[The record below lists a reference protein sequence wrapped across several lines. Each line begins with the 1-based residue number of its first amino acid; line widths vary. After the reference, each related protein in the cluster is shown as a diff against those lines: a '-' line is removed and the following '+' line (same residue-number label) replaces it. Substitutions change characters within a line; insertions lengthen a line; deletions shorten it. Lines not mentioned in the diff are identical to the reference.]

1 MKGLDKYLTTNP
13 FDEVRGLRTTT
24 IKAWAEPPKCNG
36 KPKKAA
42 LPKIT
47 TAGLTNATLRVLHL
61 NGFEAWRNNNIPTFD
76 AKRNIYRAN
85 TTKKGISDII
95 GFQRSTGRFLAVE
108 IKNGKDKLS
117 AEQKVFLEDVK
128 NGGGIAMVIYNM
140 TDVENIKEVVKFL

>member
-13 FDEVRGLRTTT
+13 FDAV
-24 IKAWAEPPKCNG
+24 KATKRKSFAPNP
-36 KPKKAA
+36 
-42 LPKIT
+42 LKIT
-47 TAGLTNATLRVLHL
+47 TAGLTNATLRVLTL
-61 NGFEAWRNNNIPTFD
+61 NGFTAWRNNNIPTFD

-117 AEQKVFLEDVK
+117 AEQKVFLGDVK

>member
-13 FDEVRGLRTTT
+13 FDEVRGTKRKVFAPNPL
-24 IKAWAEPPKCNG
+24 
-36 KPKKAA
+36 
-42 LPKIT
+42 KIT
-47 TAGLTNATLRVLHL
+47 TAGLTNATLRVLTL
-61 NGFEAWRNNNIPTFD
+61 NGFTAWRNNNIPTFD

>member
-13 FDEVRGLRTTT
+13 FDEVRGNKL
-24 IKAWAEPPKCNG
+24 KVFAPAG
-36 KPKKAA
+36 
-42 LPKIT
+42 PKIT
-47 TAGLTNATLRVLHL
+47 TAGLTNATLRVLTL
-61 NGFEAWRNNNIPTFD
+61 NGFTAWRNNNIPTFD

>member
-13 FDEVRGLRTTT
+13 FDEVRGTKR
-24 IKAWAEPPKCNG
+24 KVFAPAV
-36 KPKKAA
+36 
-42 LPKIT
+42 PKIT

-61 NGFEAWRNNNIPTFD
+61 NGFKAWRNNNIPTFD